1 MNSRTVIGSAL
12 GVMGTLFT
20 LTASAA
26 TYTISNT
33 SFVELSGNN
42 SLTMSLTAPGLSVSA
57 SDSSVIL
64 PQGANSLRTT
74 LSGTIDTSM
83 AGNFL
88 SILSTSLAVA
98 GNNGNWTPYGTPA
111 NAGAYFRLDLL
122 FPGDELITAEAQVA
136 IRNAQASLSGA
147 ATLLGGPGAYT
158 FSTGGIAMTFVSGVA
173 DGYYTITGGGL
184 TETDYDQTNLNDA
197 TTFPWQGTALQ
208 GSLVNDGVTETLTIP
223 FMLVALDHSVESG
236 PVDDVPGA
244 TLTLEESSNTTLTGQ
259 IVAVRPVPEPAEWML
274 LLAGLGLVGLATRT
288 AGRAHRATHASS

>member
-1 MNSRTVIGSAL
+1 MKSRTAIGSAL
-12 GVMGTLFT
+12 GVLGTLYT

-26 TYTISNT
+26 TYTIINT
-33 SFVELSGNN
+33 SFVELSGSN
-42 SLTMSLTAPGLSVSA
+42 SLTMSLTGPGLSLSA

-74 LSGTIDTSM
+74 LSGTIDTSL
-83 AGNFL
+83 AGNLL

-111 NAGAYFRLDLL
+111 NAGAYFQLDLL

-173 DGYYTITGGGL
+173 DGYFTITGGGL

-197 TTFPWQGTALQ
+197 SSFPWQGTALQ
-208 GSLVNDGVTETLTIP
+208 GSLVNDGVTETLTLP
-223 FMLVALDHSVESG
+223 FMLVALDNSVESG
-236 PVDDVPGA
+236 PVDGVPGV

-259 IVAVRPVPEPAEWML
+259 IVAVRPVPEPSTWMTML
-274 LLAGLGLVGLATRT
+274 LGVGLVGCATRL
-288 AGRAHRATHASS
+288 GRKARG